1 MCSKQESAQ
10 KQNLPQLPENDFND
24 NNDDD
29 NDYNDDNDEYFFYF
43 RIGWTFKG
51 ALPSLYSWIR
61 RQMLGPVWLDFE
73 LFSFLSKSFL

>member
-1 MCSKQESAQ
+1 MISSDGSDV
-10 KQNLPQLPENDFND
+10 NND
-24 NNDDD
+24 NADDD
-29 NDYNDDNDEYFFYF
+29 FF
-43 RIGWTFKG
+43 IVTGWTFKG